1 MRWSKSN
8 PWATELMEWNTA
20 DADDQPITVFYRWCK
35 EEPDVGIM
43 WPYVEIDHAKY
54 DRTGEYVER
63 DVDDWSPWE
72 ERIEQEACDYD
83 Y

>member
-8 PWATELMEWNTA
+8 PWTTDIMEWYTF
-20 DADDQPITVFYRWCK
+20 DEEDQPITVFYRWCK
-35 EEPDVGIM
+35 AEPDVGIM
-43 WPYVEIDHAKY
+43 RSYVEVDHARY

-63 DVDDWSPWE
+63 DVDFWVNWE
-72 ERIEQEACDYD
+72 EQIERDEAEYD